1 MNRILVL
8 LLSPY
13 LFITRMELIFI
24 TGIGTDIGK
33 TIAASIVTEALAAD
47 YWKPIQAGLEDGTDA
62 SNISSLVSNPSTIIH
77 PDTYRLHTPASPHIA
92 ARIDDIKINLETIV
106 QQIPISQNKYLVIE
120 GAGGLMVP
128 LNEDEFVIDLI
139 QKLKTRVILVSKNY
153 LGSINHS
160 LMTAAICKQR
170 NIPVIGW
177 IFNQQYLNYEEEIVN
192 WSGYPKLHSIP
203 FALKLDKEFILQ
215 QASLFR
221 NNHSNGL

>member
-1 MNRILVL
+1 
-8 LLSPY
+8 
-13 LFITRMELIFI
+13 MELIFI

-33 TIAASIVTEALAAD
+33 TIAASIVTEALGAD
-47 YWKPIQAGLEDGTDA
+47 YWKPIQAGLEDGTDTA
-62 SNISSLVSNPSTIIH
+62 SISALVANPSIIIH
-77 PDTYRLHTPASPHIA
+77 PETYRLNTPASPHIA
-92 ARIDDIKINLETIV
+92 ARIDGIYINPDTIV
-106 QQIPISQNKYLVIE
+106 QQIPDSQNKYLIIE

-139 QKLKTRVILVSKNY
+139 QKLKAKVILVSKNY

-160 LMTAAICKQR
+160 LMTATICKQR

-192 WSGYPKLHSIP
+192 WSGYPNLHSIP
-203 FALKLDKEFILQ
+203 FSYKLDKAFIAQ
-215 QASLFR
+215 QASIFR